1 MTTSMALSA
10 SASAPCATTNNM
22 NIHAIAQSAAT
33 FNADHDYDV
42 GAALKLTELIITH
55 AHMVQ
60 LARKEA
66 ADPQLA
72 LPLEASE

>member
-1 MTTSMALSA
+1 
-10 SASAPCATTNNM
+10 M

-33 FNADHDYDV
+33 FNAQHDYDIA
-42 GAALKLTELIITH
+42 AALKLTELVIQH

-72 LPLEASE
+72 LPLEAAQ

>member
-1 MTTSMALSA
+1 MIAKCNNARVQSPDIHTT
-10 SASAPCATTNNM
+10 M

-66 ADPQLA
+66 ADPQLS
-72 LPLEASE
+72 LPLEVAQ

>member
-1 MTTSMALSA
+1 MLKNANRFQHT
-10 SASAPCATTNNM
+10 ATM
-22 NIHAIAQSAAT
+22 NIQAIAQTAAA

-42 GAALKLTELIITH
+42 AAALKLTELVVTH
-55 AHMVQ
+55 AHVVQ

-72 LPLEASE
+72 LPLEVAE

>member
-1 MTTSMALSA
+1 MLKNANRFQHT
-10 SASAPCATTNNM
+10 ATM
-22 NIHAIAQSAAT
+22 NINAIAQTAAA

-42 GAALKLTELIITH
+42 AAALKLTELVVTH
-55 AHMVQ
+55 AHVVQ

-72 LPLEASE
+72 LPLEVAE